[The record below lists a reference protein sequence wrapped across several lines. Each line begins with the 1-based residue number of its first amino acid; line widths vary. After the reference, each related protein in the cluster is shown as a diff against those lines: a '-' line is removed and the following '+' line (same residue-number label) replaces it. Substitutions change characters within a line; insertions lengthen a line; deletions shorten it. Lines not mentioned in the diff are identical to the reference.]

1 MKKKVQKLHKKYI
14 PFAKK
19 QFLTILLISSLL
31 SCKKQEQNTGAY
43 LKLQKASWLLGDWEN
58 QTKEAFFNEIWKQ
71 KNDSTLSG
79 KSFVI
84 AKKDTVF
91 YENIELVQ
99 LNDSLFYI
107 VSVKDQNKEKPVT
120 FYQTSATD
128 SKLVFEN
135 PKHDFP
141 NKISYTKIT
150 KDSIVGEIFG
160 LQNGKIVNEK
170 FPMHKKQ

>member
-1 MKKKVQKLHKKYI
+1 MKKL
-14 PFAKK
+14 
-19 QFLTILLISSLL
+19 FLYLILFICLVA
-31 SCKKQEQNTGAY
+31 CKKESPKKANY
-43 LKLQKASWLLGDWEN
+43 LLLQKANWFLGNWQN
-58 QTKEAFFNEIWKQ
+58 QTKEANFTEIWTK
-71 KNDSTLSG
+71 KNDSVFKG
-79 KSFVI
+79 KSFII
-84 AKKDTVF
+84 AQKDTVF

-99 LNDSLFYI
+99 HNDSLFYI

-135 PKHDFP
+135 PKHNFP

-170 FPMHKKQ
+170 FPMHKKQKS